1 MNESN
6 WSRRDWLKTSGSLGG
21 LAMANALSPFPA
33 ASAAEASSAINIGS
47 RRELFVDRLLIER
60 MRGAALK
67 MHSPVKT
74 PRAKSPLPVRHMKTI
89 IRDKGL
95 LHAWYRGSDPS
106 FTGEKHT
113 GHAGETLHYA
123 RSVDGHEWEFPN
135 LGLHTIGGTRDNN
148 VILANQ
154 PPFLT
159 NFMPFLDTRPGIPAN
174 ERFKTLAGYPGPG
187 DKRGTNIPGRG
198 LFAFVSPDGISWTKR
213 KEAIPFR
220 SEWRH
225 AFDSPNVTFWS
236 EAEQLYVCYFRTW
249 TRPERLRSISHSTSK
264 DFVNW
269 SKPVEMHPNLPGEH
283 LYTNSTQPYP
293 RAPHIYIA
301 LPTRFVPGR
310 GDGPDYDR
318 KDVNATDILFMTTR
332 AGSEKYDRAFT
343 HAFIR
348 PGMDPASWKN
358 RSNYAALNVIQSSPK
373 ELSIYHRSGERY
385 DLRTDGF
392 ISINAGAKKAEVV
405 TKPLIFSG
413 KHLEV
418 NLSASAVGGLRV
430 ELQTEDGKP
439 IPGFSLKD
447 CAPVYGDGID
457 LAVKWKDD
465 ANLAAIAGRPV
476 RMRFA
481 MTECDLYAFRFH

>member
-1 MNESN
+1 
-6 WSRRDWLKTSGSLGG
+6 
-21 LAMANALSPFPA
+21 
-33 ASAAEASSAINIGS
+33 
-47 RRELFVDRLLIER
+47 
-60 MRGAALK
+60 
-67 MHSPVKT
+67 
-74 PRAKSPLPVRHMKTI
+74 
-89 IRDKGL
+89 
-95 LHAWYRGSDPS
+95 
-106 FTGEKHT
+106 
-113 GHAGETLHYA
+113 
-123 RSVDGHEWEFPN
+123 
-135 LGLHTIGGTRDNN
+135 
-148 VILANQ
+148 
-154 PPFLT
+154 
-159 NFMPFLDTRPGIPAN
+159 
-174 ERFKTLAGYPGPG
+174 
-187 DKRGTNIPGRG
+187 
-198 LFAFVSPDGISWTKR
+198 
-213 KEAIPFR
+213 
-220 SEWRH
+220 
-225 AFDSPNVTFWS
+225 
-236 EAEQLYVCYFRTW
+236 
-249 TRPERLRSISHSTSK
+249 
-264 DFVNW
+264 
-269 SKPVEMHPNLPGEH
+269 
-283 LYTNSTQPYP
+283 
-293 RAPHIYIA
+293 
-301 LPTRFVPGR
+301 
-310 GDGPDYDR
+310 
-318 KDVNATDILFMTTR
+318 MTTR

-430 ELQTEDGKP
+430 ELQTEDGKA